1 MGAQR
6 LAEDCGVTADVE
18 IAFDLNGCRHTLAVP
33 AELRLIDLLRDHFG
47 MTAAKKACGIGRCG
61 ACSVL
66 MDNRSVNGCLL
77 MSWQL
82 DGATVITP
90 EGLDNLPEAVVLR
103 EALVAENAFQ
113 CGYCAPGFTVALTA
127 LLLENPAPDE
137 FQIRAALEGNICRCT
152 GYHSIIRG
160 ALAAVEALGREA
172 RA

>member
-1 MGAQR
+1 MS
-6 LAEDCGVTADVE
+6 ADIE
-18 IAFDLNGCRHTLAVP
+18 IAFKLNGCRHALAVP

-66 MDNRSVNGCLL
+66 MDNRAVNGCLL

-90 EGLDNLPEAVVLR
+90 EGFDELPEAVVLR
-103 EALVAENAFQ
+103 EALAAENAFQ

-127 LLLENPAPDE
+127 LLLEKPAPGE
-137 FQIRAALEGNICRCT
+137 AEIRAALEGNICRCT
-152 GYHSIIRG
+152 GYHSIVRG
-160 ALAAVEALGREA
+160 ALAAVQALGRERLTA
-172 RA
+172 